1 MANRYSTP
9 ARWLYSAACLAG
21 LTAGWTAAAT
31 PLLITTEHAPPASM
45 KAGDH
50 VVGRETDKVREIM
63 ARTGTDY
70 KIDLLPWKRAY
81 TMALSQPQTCVYSTS
96 RTPERD
102 RLFKWVGPTD
112 EAEWVFWGRADHEF
126 PLKTLEDARKLRI
139 GTYNGDAR
147 DEYLRSRGF
156 NVDPATNDLVNPQ
169 KLLMGRIDLW
179 AVGMRS
185 GVQLPPYEWTGKVVP
200 LLVFN
205 RVKVYLACNPSVPD
219 ELIARLNAAL
229 DEMRRDG
236 TLARLAR
243 QYDQWAPPK

>member
-1 MANRYSTP
+1 MANRYSTL
-9 ARWLYSAACLAG
+9 ARRLRATAGLACLA
-21 LTAGWTAAAT
+21 AGWAAAA

-45 KAGDH
+45 KTRDGII
-50 VVGRETDKVREIM
+50 GRETDKVREMM
-63 ARTGTDY
+63 ARTNTEY

-81 TMALSQPQTCVYSTS
+81 TMALTQSDTCVYSTS

-156 NVDPATNDLVNPQ
+156 KVDPATNDLVNPQ
-169 KLLMGRIDLW
+169 KLLMNRIDLW
-179 AVGMRS
+179 AVGIRNGTQLTQYDWS
-185 GVQLPPYEWTGKVVP
+185 GKIVP

-236 TLARLAR
+236 TVSRLAR
-243 QYDQWAPPK
+243 QYEQWTLPK